1 MSAVRRHLLIMFF
14 VLTYALTWGFLPLG
28 IFGTTGPLLAAL
40 IVLAITDGWAGLRE
54 LGSRMIR
61 WHVGWYWYAVAIGL
75 PLAVLLL
82 TVALNIALGAPVPSL
97 AQFSP
102 WYAVIGVF
110 AVRLI
115 NPLEGPMGEEPGWR
129 GFALPHIQ
137 GNRSPLFAT
146 LILALLVV
154 VWHVPSSS

>member
-1 MSAVRRHLLIMFF
+1 MYLMSAVRRHPLITFF
-14 VLTYALTWGFLPLG
+14 VLTSALTWGFLPPG
-28 IFGTTGPLLAAL
+28 IPGTTGPLLAAL

-75 PLAVLLL
+75 PLAVLRL

-110 AVRLI
+110 AV
-115 NPLEGPMGEEPGWR
+115 
-129 GFALPHIQ
+129 
-137 GNRSPLFAT
+137 
-146 LILALLVV
+146 
-154 VWHVPSSS
+154 